1 MLYAAL
7 INRFSPQDLWGK
19 PSFKVLSVISIQYI
33 KRFVKIFLQI
43 PTKSFTI
50 KRGTLCLHQKRPARN
65 RYRVP
70 RRIFICLRNVV
81 NVHYK
86 LLISII
92 SGIVTA
98 DKSVDTANISEA

>member
-1 MLYAAL
+1 M
-7 INRFSPQDLWGK
+7 
-19 PSFKVLSVISIQYI
+19 
-33 KRFVKIFLQI
+33 
-43 PTKSFTI
+43 FTSATTC
-50 KRGTLCLHQKRPARN
+50 KEQ
-65 RYRVP
+65 VP
-70 RRIFICLRNVV
+70 RRISICLRNVV